1 MATAH
6 STVQS
11 DRLSFVIA
19 HLASRSGY
27 TYNDLIAEE
36 RRTKLVSGEVGLR
49 KAKAMGAG
57 RPRADREKLAI
68 HTADEIQ
75 LRREVEQIALAA
87 ESLRMDDFI
96 AVLSVLP
103 ATGRIIRV
111 QAVLAA
117 EISPLNNRLLCLIC
131 KVLQI
136 GERIHEAWLRL
147 FDLNVDGLIELLVK
161 AIGVPRRPHLRIDV

>member
-1 MATAH
+1 
-6 STVQS
+6 
-11 DRLSFVIA
+11 
-19 HLASRSGY
+19 
-27 TYNDLIAEE
+27 
-36 RRTKLVSGEVGLR
+36 
-49 KAKAMGAG
+49 
-57 RPRADREKLAI
+57 
-68 HTADEIQ
+68 
-75 LRREVEQIALAA
+75 
-87 ESLRMDDFI
+87 MDDFI

-147 FDLNVDGLIELLVK
+147 FDLNVDGLVELLIK
-161 AIGVPRRPHLRIDV
+161 AIGVPRRPHLRIDVRIRQHGVTVNRQQKHELLFTLVFVPGDPAAPVALLQLARA